1 MSKKRSNGE
10 GTIIFHKA
18 SERYMAQYTKPNG
31 KRGTIY
37 GKTKRE
43 VSQKLTKTLAEI
55 HSEKYIE
62 PSKKTLIEIMEKVVQ
77 DRYESNVTG
86 ENGYRTNLDIM
97 KRIRKSPIATMQIQ
111 KITEEDVQEYLNS
124 LTTKYADNTIRKDC
138 YLLSATFRRA
148 TVKGYVRRNIFDNKE
163 ELKRPKSKKVAS
175 KISALTLTEQSKL
188 EKALK
193 EYNNAKIRNIILL
206 ALRTGMR
213 SGEIL
218 ALKINDI
225 DLENKVIHIRRTL
238 TKDVAAKVIIGE
250 TTKTYNSTRDI
261 KIDELTETILRNSI
275 GMYEFNPYNVLF
287 SENGKFLTGA
297 KVNIK
302 FKQICRDNK
311 INKGYDVN
319 FHMLRHTFATRCIES
334 GMPANVVQKKLG
346 HHDVEITLNQYTD
359 VFAKFEESKTKSYIE
374 YLKENKVVLQ

>member
-1 MSKKRSNGE
+1 MKRRSNGE
-10 GTIIFHKA
+10 GTITFHKA

-31 KRGTIY
+31 KRGTVY
-37 GKTKRE
+37 GKTKKE
-43 VSQKLTKTLAEI
+43 ASQRLTKVLADI
-55 HSEKYIE
+55 QNKTYLE
-62 PSKKTLIEIMEKVVQ
+62 PSKKTLIEIMESVVE
-77 DRYESNVTG
+77 DRYNSNITG
-86 ENGYRTNLDIM
+86 ENAYRTNLDIM

-111 KITEEDVQEYLNS
+111 KITEEDAQKYLNDMTS
-124 LTTKYADNTIRKDC
+124 KYADDTIRKDC

-148 TVKGYVRRNIFDNKE
+148 TVKGYIRRNIFDNKE

-175 KISALTLTEQSKL
+175 KVSALTLTEQSKL

-193 EYNNAKIRNIILL
+193 EYDNAKIRNIILL

-218 ALKINDI
+218 ALKISDI
-225 DLENKVIHIRRTL
+225 DLENKIIHVKRTL
-238 TKDVAAKVIIGE
+238 TKDVNAKVIIGE

-261 KIDELTETILRNSI
+261 KIDELTENILRNSI
-275 GMYEFNPYNVLF
+275 GLYEFNPYNVLF
-287 SENGKFLTGA
+287 SENGKYMTGA

-302 FKQICRDNK
+302 FKQICRDNN
-311 INKGYDVN
+311 INVGYKVK

-346 HHDVEITLNQYTD
+346 HHDVEITLNKYTD

>member
-86 ENGYRTNLDIM
+86 ENAYRTNLDIM

-163 ELKRPKSKKVAS
+163 ELKRPKSKKKKKKV
-175 KISALTLTEQSKL
+175 SALTLTEQKEL
-188 EKALK
+188 EKALSQYENK
-193 EYNNAKIRNIILL
+193 KFKNIIML

-213 SGEIL
+213 EGEIL
-218 ALKINDI
+218 ALKISDI
-225 DLENKVIHIRRTL
+225 DLENNVIHIRRTL
-238 TKDVAAKVIIGE
+238 TKDRNGKVKIGE
-250 TTKTYNSTRDI
+250 ETKTYSSTRDLST
-261 KIDELTETILRNSI
+261 DELIENVVKKCISQ
-275 GMYEFNPYNVLF
+275 YEFNSNNLLF
-287 SENGKFLTGA
+287 SENGQLIPGCKA
-297 KVNIK
+297 NIK
-302 FKQICRDNK
+302 FKQICRDNN
-311 INKGYDVN
+311 INKGYKVT

-346 HHDVEITLNQYTD
+346 HRDVDVTLNTYAD
-359 VFAKFEESKTKSYIE
+359 VFAKFEESKTKSYID